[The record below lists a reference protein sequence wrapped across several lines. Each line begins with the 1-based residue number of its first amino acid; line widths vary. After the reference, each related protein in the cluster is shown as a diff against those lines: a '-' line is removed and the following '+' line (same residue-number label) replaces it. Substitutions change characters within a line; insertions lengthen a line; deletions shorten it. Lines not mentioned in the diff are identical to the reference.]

1 MDETIQAHSIHEIQ
15 KLFSNDEVCRNHLF
29 HLRWPAG
36 FVCSVC
42 GSHRYDALKKRQL
55 LQCRICK
62 HQTSIIAGTLMHR
75 TRTPLRYWFW
85 GIYYVA
91 ACNGETTAQ
100 QLSEKI
106 GLNYHAA
113 RRMLGKI
120 HEIEKNQGFLV
131 DLLKSF
137 KIPQWSKE
145 ELSTGPGMETPPR
158 SIKGPYPLIEQTIP
172 DGKKLEIPGYSL
184 EEVIFESSRTRLWRG
199 RRQRDGL
206 LVLIKGAASPEQSA
220 QELVEMRHEHEI
232 TRDLEIDGVLRAE
245 ELVLCENGWA
255 LILENTGGLPLR
267 KPMDSARFDLP
278 DSLKIAVSLAG
289 ILKEVHRQG
298 ILHKMINS
306 LNIFVDPASGT
317 VKLTG
322 FGLATTLPR
331 ENSTTLSPQLSG
343 ETLPYI
349 SPEQTGR
356 MNRVLD
362 YRSDFYSLG
371 ATLYELFSGRV
382 PFVSREAMEIIHAH
396 IARQPPSPDEI
407 EPQVSGVLSNMVM
420 KLMAKRAEARY
431 QSHSGL
437 AADLLACVDQLEN
450 HGNLSDFPLARHD
463 MPKELQIAP
472 GLYGRED
479 EITALED
486 ALERVSQGAT
496 EMMLV
501 SGSAGVGKTAL
512 VGEIHRSVAQKNGFF
527 ISGKFDQLRHNIPYS
542 ALIQALR
549 GLIREISAEG
559 QSGMERWKSRI
570 RAALG
575 PNGQLMTR
583 VIPELEQ
590 VIGPQ
595 PPLPE
600 MGALETRNRF
610 TAVLLDFIYVF
621 CEKTQPLVIFLDDL
635 QWVDADTLKL
645 VERIAQHPERKP
657 LLFLGAYRDNEVE
670 ADHRLMISREVINKT
685 GQPLQTIPLKPLN
698 PEHIS
703 QLLVHTCHCRP
714 EEAKPLAELLVRKTG
729 GNPFFVSQ
737 FLTVLSEKDLIR
749 YSPEEKH
756 WIWDLAAIEFLAVT
770 ENVVDL
776 LIDRLHRFSAETR
789 RLLSLAAC
797 IGNTFDLESLELISG
812 EGSGEL
818 YENLLPA
825 LETGLILGFSQAPQP
840 DNPTAGASAE
850 SGSFKFLHDRVQQAA
865 YALIAQKERQPV
877 HLQIGQALLKQY
889 APGKS
894 DALLFDIVHHLNLAR
909 RVKDKWKERSHL
921 AELNLEAGR
930 QARAASAFEQALEY
944 FSLGL
949 ELSGVAAWK
958 RQYPLALSLHEEAT
972 EMSWLCGRFELM
984 EKLAGAVKDNV
995 REDPDLANV
1004 YQCLIQAYTNQGELK
1019 KAMETG
1025 EEILEKLG
1033 CQLSRL
1039 SPDQWQQTLVQI
1051 KSGLAG
1057 KSVAEV
1063 MQFEQL
1069 TQPHAEVL
1077 VHILSDLHMAYGL
1090 AGITLDDGLWH
1101 PIASKRISLL
1111 LNHFHPEY
1119 SPEFYNTLGSIYCE
1133 FMQDFEFGYELGR
1146 LSIQLMEAL
1155 DLKEINCRVSGV
1167 FNRVIR
1173 FYREPLS
1180 ASLDPL
1186 QEAHKMGIETGDFY
1200 NAGNNAVIR
1209 CQLAFMCGKELNW
1222 LKGELSTLKLA
1233 LKKIDYIIGSPHAE
1247 MLMKTITILM
1257 EEPATLSTGIMD
1269 QYDRGRGA
1277 EYNYYEQSNFN
1288 YQKLVLQTLFEE
1300 NEAAR
1305 ETAFEMIILMKTYKH
1320 ALIDPLANCYL
1331 SLALLAVCGQGS
1343 EGEKKETLTQV
1354 HDNQDTLEKLARSAP
1369 PNYLHKYHL
1378 VEAERLRVLDGESDA
1393 ILSHYDQAIALSGES
1408 EFIHEEA
1415 LADELAA
1422 RYLLNQGQNDAAR
1435 TYLRSALEKYEA
1447 WGAKRKVAHLKSRYP
1462 RLIADDH
1469 TEAASPSAN
1478 LDLGTILKASEAISS
1493 TLELEPLLE
1502 ILLGILM
1509 ENAGA
1514 QTAALILET
1523 EGQSLIAARGSAEQV
1538 ECFLPLSLPVEK
1550 AFSLSL
1556 SIISWVKQTRE
1567 HLVLDN
1573 ASREERFVEDDYIRK
1588 ERPKSILCAPITHQS
1603 ALTGIIYLENNLVEG
1618 AFTPRRLEVIKHLG
1632 SQIAISL
1639 ENARLHENLKR
1650 TEAEYRGI
1658 FENATEGIYRTSQ
1671 DGRFLSANPA
1681 MARLFGYSSPEELM
1695 ASITDVGHQ
1704 LYVNPER
1711 RHQFLDLIRH
1721 RRPVSDFEVE
1731 FFRKDGSTFWAS
1743 LHARP
1748 VYDET
1753 DALRFIDG
1761 IISDITEQKN
1771 RMEALN
1777 EENVRLKANI
1787 KERYRFGKII
1797 GKSPVMQRIYE
1808 LILKAAAS
1816 DAGVI
1821 VYGESGT
1828 GKELVAEAIHEMSD
1842 RKEKPFVAVNAGGIA
1857 ETLLESEFFGYKK
1870 GAFTGANAD
1879 KRGLLQ
1885 SADKGTLF
1893 LDELGEI
1900 GLNLQAKLLRA
1911 IEGGGFTPVG
1921 GLEAETSDFRIIAAT
1936 NKDLKQQVKKGLIR
1950 EDFFY
1955 RIHIIP
1961 LHLPPLRE
1969 RKEDIPLLIEH
1980 FMQNH
1985 PPSKNLPTITLRVM
1999 EALTSYDW
2007 PGNVRELQNTLHRYV
2022 TLGEVD
2028 FLGEQTIAP
2037 GGEISNFGENPRH
2050 GKMALDQT
2058 VADCEK
2064 ATIINALK
2072 NYEGHKVK
2080 TSAALGISRTTLFNK
2095 MKKYGIRTSTGT

>member
-1 MDETIQAHSIHEIQ
+1 
-15 KLFSNDEVCRNHLF
+15 
-29 HLRWPAG
+29 
-36 FVCSVC
+36 
-42 GSHRYDALKKRQL
+42 
-55 LQCRICK
+55 
-62 HQTSIIAGTLMHR
+62 MHR

-106 GLNYHAA
+106 GLNYYTA

-120 HEIEKNQGFLV
+120 HEIEKNQGFMG

-137 KIPQWSKE
+137 KMPEGSKE
-145 ELSTGPGMETPPR
+145 EISTGPGMETPPR
-158 SIKGPYPLIEQTIP
+158 PTKESYPLKERTIP
-172 DGKKLEIPGYSL
+172 DGKKFEIPGYSL
-184 EEVIFESSRTRLWRG
+184 EEVIFESGRIWLWRG
-199 RRQRDGL
+199 RRQSDGL
-206 LVLIKGAASPEQSA
+206 WVLIKGSASPQQSA
-220 QELVEMRHEHEI
+220 QVLAEIRQEHEI
-232 TRDLEIDGVLRAE
+232 TQALKIDEVLRAE
-245 ELVLCENGWA
+245 ELVRCENGWA
-255 LILENTGGLPLR
+255 LILENTEGLPLR
-267 KPMDSARFDLP
+267 KLMDSARLDLL
-278 DSLKIAVSLAG
+278 DSLKVAVSLAG
-289 ILKEVHRQG
+289 ILEEVHQQG
-298 ILHKMINS
+298 ILHKMIKPF
-306 LNIFVDPASGT
+306 NIFVDPASGT
-317 VKLTG
+317 VKLSG
-322 FGLATTLPR
+322 FGLATRLPR
-331 ENSTTLSPQLSG
+331 ENPNSLNPQLTG

-356 MNRVLD
+356 MNRPLD

-371 ATLYELFSGRV
+371 VTLYELFSGRV
-382 PFVSREAMEIIHAH
+382 PFGSREAMEIIHAH
-396 IARQPPSPDEI
+396 IARQPTPPDEI
-407 EPQVSGVLSNMVM
+407 EPQVPRVLSRLVM

-437 AADLLACVDQLEN
+437 AADLLTCVEQLEN
-450 HGNLSDFPLARHD
+450 QGSQIDFPLGRQD
-463 MPKELQIAP
+463 VPKELQIAP

-479 EITALED
+479 EIAALEA

-496 EMMLV
+496 EMMLI

-549 GLIREISAEG
+549 GLTREIPAEDK
-559 QSGMERWKSRI
+559 SGMERWKNRI
-570 RAALG
+570 RSALG
-575 PNGQLMTR
+575 PNGQLVTR

-600 MGALETRNRF
+600 MGALKARNRF
-610 TAVLLDFIYVF
+610 TAVLLDFIDLF
-621 CEKTQPLVIFLDDL
+621 CEKTHPLVIFLDDL
-635 QWVDADTLKL
+635 QWVDVDTLKL
-645 VERIAQHPERKP
+645 VERIAQHPEKKA
-657 LLFLGAYRDNEVE
+657 LLFLGAYRDNKVD
-670 ADHRLMISREVINKT
+670 AGHRLMISCEVIKKT
-685 GQPLQTIPLKPLN
+685 GQPLQTIPLKSLN
-698 PEHIS
+698 PENIS

-737 FLTVLSEKDLIR
+737 FLTVLSEKELIG
-749 YSPEEKH
+749 YSPEEKR
-756 WIWDLAAIEFLAVT
+756 WVWELAAIEFLAVT

-776 LIDRLHRFSAETR
+776 LIDRLHRFSSETR
-789 RLLSLAAC
+789 KLLSLAAC
-797 IGNTFDLESLELISG
+797 IGNTFDLESLERISG
-812 EGSGEL
+812 EESGKI

-825 LETGLILGFSQAPQP
+825 LENGLILGFSQAPQP
-840 DNPTAGASAE
+840 DNPTDGASAE
-850 SGSFKFLHDRVQQAA
+850 GGSYKFLHDRVQQAA
-865 YALIAQKERQPV
+865 YALIAQKERKPV
-877 HLQIGQALLKQY
+877 HLQIGQTLLKQY
-889 APGKS
+889 APEKGE
-894 DALLFDIVHHLNLAR
+894 DLLFDIVHHLNLAR
-909 RVKDKWKERSHL
+909 GLKDKWKDRLNL
-921 AELNLEAGR
+921 AELNLEAGLK
-930 QARAASAFEQALEY
+930 ARAASAFEQALEY
-944 FSLGL
+944 FTIGL

-958 RQYPLALSLHEEAT
+958 RHYPLALSLHEAAT

-984 EKLAGAVKDNV
+984 EKLAGAVKENV
-995 REDPDLANV
+995 RADLDLANV
-1004 YQCLIQAYTNQGELK
+1004 YRCLIQAYTTRGKLK
-1019 KAMETG
+1019 KALETG

-1039 SPDQWQQTLVQI
+1039 SLDQWQQTLVQI
-1051 KSGLAG
+1051 KSSLVG
-1057 KSVAEV
+1057 KSVADV
-1063 MQFEQL
+1063 MRFEPL

-1077 VHILSDLHMAYGL
+1077 VPILSDIHMAYGL

-1101 PIASKRISLL
+1101 PITLKRISLL

-1119 SPEFYNTLGSIYCE
+1119 SPEFYNTLGAIYCE

-1146 LSIQLMEAL
+1146 LSIQLMETL

-1233 LKKIDYIIGSPHAE
+1233 LKKIDYIIGSPEVE
-1247 MLMKTITILM
+1247 MLTKAVTILM
-1257 EEPATLSTGIMD
+1257 EEPSTLSSGIMD
-1269 QYDRGRGA
+1269 QYHRVTGA
-1277 EYNYYEQSNFN
+1277 EYRYGDQSNFN
-1288 YQKLVLQTLFEE
+1288 YQKLVLQYLFEE

-1331 SLALLAVCGQGS
+1331 SLALLAVCDQGS
-1343 EGEKKETLTQV
+1343 EGEKEEILNLV
-1354 HDNQDTLEKLARSAP
+1354 DDNQDTLEKLVRSAP

-1378 VEAERLRVLDGESDA
+1378 VEAERLRVLDGEPDT
-1393 ILSHYDQAIALSGES
+1393 IMHHYDQAIALARES

-1415 LADELAA
+1415 LANELAA

-1435 TYLRSALEKYEA
+1435 AYLRSAMEKYEA

-1462 RLIADDH
+1462 GLIADDRA
-1469 TEAASPSAN
+1469 EATSPSAN
-1478 LDLGTILKASEAISS
+1478 LDLATMLKASEAISS

-1502 ILLGILM
+1502 ILLGILI

-1538 ECFLPLSLPVEK
+1538 EYFLPLSLPVEK
-1550 AFSLSL
+1550 VDSISLL
-1556 SIISWVKQTRE
+1556 IISWVKQTRG

-1573 ASREERFVEDDYIRK
+1573 AAREERFARDDYIKR

-1603 ALTGIIYLENNLVEG
+1603 ALSGIIYLENNLVEG
-1618 AFTPRRLEVIKHLG
+1618 AFTSRRFEVIKHLT

-1639 ENARLHENLKR
+1639 ENARLHENLKK
-1650 TEAEYRGI
+1650 
-1658 FENATEGIYRTSQ
+1658 
-1671 DGRFLSANPA
+1671 A
-1681 MARLFGYSSPEELM
+1681 MDELK
-1695 ASITDVGHQ
+1695 ASET
-1704 LYVNPER
+1704 
-1711 RHQFLDLIRH
+1711 
-1721 RRPVSDFEVE
+1721 
-1731 FFRKDGSTFWAS
+1731 S
-1743 LHARP
+1743 LH
-1748 VYDET
+1748 
-1753 DALRFIDG
+1753 
-1761 IISDITEQKN
+1761 
-1771 RMEALN
+1771 
-1777 EENVRLKANI
+1777 EENVRLNANI

-1797 GKSPVMQRIYE
+1797 GKSPVMQEIYE
-1808 LILKAAAS
+1808 LILKVAAS

-1821 VYGESGT
+1821 LYGESGT

-1842 RKEKPFVAVNAGGIA
+1842 RKEKPFVPVNAGGVA

-1870 GAFTGANAD
+1870 GAFTRANTD

-1900 GLNLQAKLLRA
+1900 GPNLQAKLLRA

-1921 GLEAETSDFRIIAAT
+1921 GLEAESSDFRVIAAT
-1936 NKDLKQQVKKGLIR
+1936 NKDLKQQVKKGSMR
-1950 EDFFY
+1950 EDFLY

-1961 LHLPPLRE
+1961 IHLPPLRE

-1985 PPSKNLPTITLRVM
+1985 SPSKNLPTITVAVM

-2037 GGEISNFGENPRH
+2037 GGEISNFGDNTRH
-2050 GKMALDQT
+2050 EKIALDQA
-2058 VADCEK
+2058 VADSEK
-2064 ATIINALK
+2064 TTILSTLK
-2072 NYEGHKVK
+2072 NYDGHKTK
-2080 TSAALGISRTTLFNK
+2080 TAAALGISRATLFNK
-2095 MKKYGIRTSTGT
+2095 MKKYGIRTIPGT

>member
-1 MDETIQAHSIHEIQ
+1 MWEHQVDETIQAHSIHEIQ

-55 LQCRICK
+55 FQCRICK

-120 HEIEKNQGFLV
+120 HEIEKKQGFLG

-267 KPMDSARFDLP
+267 KLMDLARLDLL
-278 DSLKIAVSLAG
+278 DSLKVAVSLAG
-289 ILKEVHRQG
+289 ILKEVHQQG
-298 ILHKMINS
+298 ILHKMINPF
-306 LNIFVDPASGT
+306 NIFVDPASGNI
-317 VKLTG
+317 KLTG

-331 ENSTTLSPQLSG
+331 ENSTTLSPQLTG

-356 MNRVLD
+356 MNRPLD

-407 EPQVSGVLSNMVM
+407 EPQVPGVLSNMVM

-479 EITALED
+479 EITALEA

-590 VIGPQ
+590 MIDPQ

-610 TAVLLDFIYVF
+610 TAVLLEFISVF
-621 CEKTQPLVIFLDDL
+621 CEKNHPLVIFLDDL

-645 VERIAQHPERKP
+645 VERIAQGPERKP

-670 ADHRLMISREVINKT
+670 ADHQLSISCEVIKKT

-698 PEHIS
+698 PEDIS

-714 EEAKPLAELLVRKTG
+714 EEAKPLAEVLVRKTG

-737 FLTVLSEKDLIR
+737 FLTVLSEKELIC
-749 YSPEEKH
+749 YSPEEKQ
-756 WIWDLAAIEFLAVT
+756 WTWELAAIEFLAVT
-770 ENVVDL
+770 DNVVDL
-776 LIDRLHRFSAETR
+776 LIDRLHRFSSETR

-797 IGNTFDLESLELISG
+797 IGSTFDLESLKRISG
-812 EGSGEL
+812 AGRGEIG
-818 YENLLPA
+818 EKLLPA
-825 LETGLILGFSQAPQP
+825 LETGLILGFSQAPEL
-840 DNPTAGASAE
+840 DNPLDGASAE
-850 SGSFKFLHDRVQQAA
+850 GGSYKFLHDRVQQAA

-877 HLQIGQALLKQY
+877 HLQIGQTLLKQY

-944 FSLGL
+944 FTLGL
-949 ELSGVAAWK
+949 DLLGATAWK
-958 RQYPLALSLHEEAT
+958 RHYPLALSLHEAAT
-972 EMSWLCGRFELM
+972 EMSSLCGRFELM
-984 EKLAGAVKDNV
+984 EKLAGAVKDNA
-995 REDPDLANV
+995 RQDLDLVNV
-1004 YQCLIQAYTNQGELK
+1004 YRCRIQAYTIRGKLK

-1039 SPDQWQQTLVQI
+1039 SPEQWQQTLVQI

-1057 KSVAEV
+1057 KSVEEV

-1209 CQLAFMCGKELNW
+1209 CQLAFMCGKDLNW

-1257 EEPATLSTGIMD
+1257 EEPATLSSGIMD

-1288 YQKLVLQTLFEE
+1288 YQKLVLQYLFEE

-1331 SLALLAVCGQGS
+1331 SLALLAVCDQGS
-1343 EGEKKETLTQV
+1343 EGEKEETLTQV

-1393 ILSHYDQAIALSGES
+1393 ILSHYGQAIALAGEG

-1415 LADELAA
+1415 LANELAA

-1435 TYLRSALEKYEA
+1435 SYLQLSNGAVRS
-1447 WGAKRKVAHLKSRYP
+1447 
-1462 RLIADDH
+1462 
-1469 TEAASPSAN
+1469 
-1478 LDLGTILKASEAISS
+1478 LGGK
-1493 TLELEPLLE
+1493 
-1502 ILLGILM
+1502 
-1509 ENAGA
+1509 
-1514 QTAALILET
+1514 T
-1523 EGQSLIAARGSAEQV
+1523 EGR
-1538 ECFLPLSLPVEK
+1538 
-1550 AFSLSL
+1550 
-1556 SIISWVKQTRE
+1556 
-1567 HLVLDN
+1567 
-1573 ASREERFVEDDYIRK
+1573 AS
-1588 ERPKSILCAPITHQS
+1588 
-1603 ALTGIIYLENNLVEG
+1603 
-1618 AFTPRRLEVIKHLG
+1618 
-1632 SQIAISL
+1632 
-1639 ENARLHENLKR
+1639 
-1650 TEAEYRGI
+1650 
-1658 FENATEGIYRTSQ
+1658 
-1671 DGRFLSANPA
+1671 
-1681 MARLFGYSSPEELM
+1681 
-1695 ASITDVGHQ
+1695 
-1704 LYVNPER
+1704 
-1711 RHQFLDLIRH
+1711 
-1721 RRPVSDFEVE
+1721 
-1731 FFRKDGSTFWAS
+1731 
-1743 LHARP
+1743 
-1748 VYDET
+1748 
-1753 DALRFIDG
+1753 
-1761 IISDITEQKN
+1761 
-1771 RMEALN
+1771 
-1777 EENVRLKANI
+1777 
-1787 KERYRFGKII
+1787 
-1797 GKSPVMQRIYE
+1797 
-1808 LILKAAAS
+1808 
-1816 DAGVI
+1816 
-1821 VYGESGT
+1821 
-1828 GKELVAEAIHEMSD
+1828 
-1842 RKEKPFVAVNAGGIA
+1842 
-1857 ETLLESEFFGYKK
+1857 
-1870 GAFTGANAD
+1870 
-1879 KRGLLQ
+1879 
-1885 SADKGTLF
+1885 
-1893 LDELGEI
+1893 
-1900 GLNLQAKLLRA
+1900 
-1911 IEGGGFTPVG
+1911 
-1921 GLEAETSDFRIIAAT
+1921 
-1936 NKDLKQQVKKGLIR
+1936 
-1950 EDFFY
+1950 
-1955 RIHIIP
+1955 
-1961 LHLPPLRE
+1961 
-1969 RKEDIPLLIEH
+1969 
-1980 FMQNH
+1980 
-1985 PPSKNLPTITLRVM
+1985 
-1999 EALTSYDW
+1999 
-2007 PGNVRELQNTLHRYV
+2007 
-2022 TLGEVD
+2022 
-2028 FLGEQTIAP
+2028 
-2037 GGEISNFGENPRH
+2037 
-2050 GKMALDQT
+2050 
-2058 VADCEK
+2058 
-2064 ATIINALK
+2064 
-2072 NYEGHKVK
+2072 
-2080 TSAALGISRTTLFNK
+2080 
-2095 MKKYGIRTSTGT
+2095 

>member
-1 MDETIQAHSIHEIQ
+1 
-15 KLFSNDEVCRNHLF
+15 
-29 HLRWPAG
+29 
-36 FVCSVC
+36 
-42 GSHRYDALKKRQL
+42 
-55 LQCRICK
+55 
-62 HQTSIIAGTLMHR
+62 
-75 TRTPLRYWFW
+75 
-85 GIYYVA
+85 
-91 ACNGETTAQ
+91 
-100 QLSEKI
+100 
-106 GLNYHAA
+106 
-113 RRMLGKI
+113 
-120 HEIEKNQGFLV
+120 
-131 DLLKSF
+131 
-137 KIPQWSKE
+137 
-145 ELSTGPGMETPPR
+145 
-158 SIKGPYPLIEQTIP
+158 
-172 DGKKLEIPGYSL
+172 
-184 EEVIFESSRTRLWRG
+184 
-199 RRQRDGL
+199 
-206 LVLIKGAASPEQSA
+206 
-220 QELVEMRHEHEI
+220 MRHEHEI
-232 TRDLEIDGVLRAE
+232 TQDLKIDEVLKSE
-245 ELVLCENGWA
+245 ELVRCENGWV
-255 LILENTGGLPLR
+255 LILENTEGLPL
-267 KPMDSARFDLP
+267 KKLMDAARLDLL
-278 DSLKIAVSLAG
+278 DSLKVAVSLIG

-298 ILHKMINS
+298 ILHKMINP

-322 FGLATTLPR
+322 FGLATRLPR
-331 ENSTTLSPQLSG
+331 ENLTTLSPQLSG

-371 ATLYELFSGRV
+371 VTLYELFSGRV
-382 PFVSREAMEIIHAH
+382 PFGSREVMEIIHAH
-396 IARQPPSPDEI
+396 IARQPVSPDEI
-407 EPQVSGVLSNMVM
+407 EPQVPRVLSRLVM

-437 AADLLACVDQLEN
+437 AADLLTSVEQLEN
-450 HGNLSDFPLARHD
+450 QGSLSDFPLGRHD

-479 EITALED
+479 EITALEA

-496 EMMLV
+496 EMVLV
-501 SGSAGVGKTAL
+501 SGPAGVGKTAL
-512 VGEIHRSVAQKNGFF
+512 VGEIHRSIAQKNDFF

-549 GLIREISAEG
+549 GLIREVSAEG
-559 QSGMERWKSRI
+559 KSGMERWKSRI

-575 PNGQLMTR
+575 PNGQLITQ
-583 VIPELEQ
+583 VIPELEPM
-590 VIGPQ
+590 IGPQ
-595 PPLPE
+595 PPLLE
-600 MGALETRNRF
+600 MGALEAQNRF
-610 TAVLLDFIYVF
+610 TAVLLEFIDLF
-621 CEKTQPLVIFLDDL
+621 CEKTHPLVIFLDDL

-657 LLFLGAYRDNEVE
+657 LLFLGAYRDNEVD
-670 ADHRLMISREVINKT
+670 ADHRLMISCEVIKKT

-698 PEHIS
+698 PENIS
-703 QLLVHTCHCRP
+703 QLLAHTCHCRP

-737 FLTVLSEKDLIR
+737 FLTVLSEKDLIS
-749 YSPEEKH
+749 YSPEEKR
-756 WIWDLAAIEFLAVT
+756 WIWELAAIEFLAVT
-770 ENVVDL
+770 ENVVEL
-776 LIDRLHRFSAETR
+776 LIDRLHRFSSETR
-789 RLLSLAAC
+789 KLLSLAAC

-812 EGSGEL
+812 AGDGEID
-818 YENLLPA
+818 ENLIPA

-840 DNPTAGASAE
+840 DNLPDGASAE
-850 SGSFKFLHDRVQQAA
+850 SGSYKFLHDRVQQAA

-877 HLQIGQALLKQY
+877 HLQIGQTLLKQY

-944 FSLGL
+944 FTLGL
-949 ELSGVAAWK
+949 DLLGAAAWK
-958 RQYPLALSLHEEAT
+958 RHYPLALSLHEEAT
-972 EMSWLCGRFELM
+972 EMSSLCGRFELM
-984 EKLAGAVKDNV
+984 EELAGAVKDNA

-1004 YQCLIQAYTNQGELK
+1004 YLYLIKAYTNQGELK

-1039 SPDQWQQTLVQI
+1039 SFDQWQQTLVQI

-1057 KSVAEV
+1057 KSVADV
-1063 MQFEQL
+1063 MRFEQL

-1077 VHILSDLHMAYGL
+1077 VPILSDIHMAYGL
-1090 AGITLDDGLWH
+1090 AGVTLDDGLWH

-1119 SPEFYNTLGSIYCE
+1119 SPEFYNTLGSIYCL

-1146 LSIQLMEAL
+1146 LSIQIMEAL
-1155 DLKEINCRVSGV
+1155 DLKEINCRVSGI

-1209 CQLAFMCGKELNW
+1209 CQIAFMCGKELNW
-1222 LKGELSTLKLA
+1222 LKGELSTLKAA
-1233 LKKIDYIIGSPHAE
+1233 LKKIDYIIGSPQLE
-1247 MLMKTITILM
+1247 MLMKTVMVLM
-1257 EEPATLSTGIMD
+1257 EEPASLSSGIMD
-1269 QYDRGRGA
+1269 QYDRVTGA
-1277 EYNYYEQSNFN
+1277 EFVYHEQASFN

-1300 NEAAR
+1300 YEAAR
-1305 ETAFEMIILMKTYKH
+1305 ETVFEMINLMKTYKDPF
-1320 ALIDPLANCYL
+1320 IDPLANCYL

-1343 EGEKKETLTQV
+1343 EGEKEEILTQV
-1354 HDNQDTLEKLARSAP
+1354 NDNQALLEKLARSAP

-1378 VEAERLRVLDGESDA
+1378 VEAERLRVLEGQSDT
-1393 ILSHYDQAIALSGES
+1393 IMHHYDQAIALARES

-1422 RYLLNQGQNDAAR
+1422 KYLLSQGKNDAAR
-1435 TYLRSALEKYEA
+1435 AYLRSAMEQYEA

-1462 RLIADDH
+1462 GLIADDRA
-1469 TEAASPSAN
+1469 EATSPSAN
-1478 LDLGTILKASEAISS
+1478 LDLATMLKASEAISS

-1502 ILLGILM
+1502 ILLGILI

-1523 EGQSLIAARGSAEQV
+1523 EGQSLIAARGSTEQV

-1573 ASREERFVEDDYIRK
+1573 ASREERFIEDDYIKK
-1588 ERPKSILCAPITHQS
+1588 ERPKSILCAPITHKS
-1603 ALTGIIYLENNLVEG
+1603 SLSGIIYLENNLVEG
-1618 AFTPRRLEVIKHLG
+1618 AFTSRRLEVIKHLT

-1658 FENATEGIYRTSQ
+1658 FENAMEGIYRTSL

-1681 MARLFGYSSPEELM
+1681 MARLFGYSSSKELM
-1695 ASITDVGHQ
+1695 ESITDAGHQ
-1704 LYVNPER
+1704 LYVNPEQR
-1711 RHQFLDLIRH
+1711 NQFLDLIRQ
-1721 RRPVSDFEVE
+1721 RRPVSDFEVK

-1753 DALRFIDG
+1753 DALRFIEG
-1761 IISDITEQKN
+1761 ILSDVTEQKN
-1771 RMEALN
+1771 RMEALHK
-1777 EENVRLKANI
+1777 ENVRLRSNI

-1797 GKSPVMQRIYE
+1797 GKSPVMQEIYE
-1808 LILKAAAS
+1808 LIIKAAAS
-1816 DAGVI
+1816 NVGVI

-1842 RKEKPFVAVNAGGIA
+1842 RKEKPFVPVNAGA
-1857 ETLLESEFFGYKK
+1857 VPETLLESEFFGYKK

-1885 SADKGTLF
+1885 QADKGTLF

-1900 GLNLQAKLLRA
+1900 SPNLQAKLLRA

-1936 NKDLKQQVKKGLIR
+1936 NQDLKQQMKKGLMR
-1950 EDFFY
+1950 KDFFY

-2037 GGEISNFGENPRH
+2037 RW
-2050 GKMALDQT
+2050 
-2058 VADCEK
+2058 
-2064 ATIINALK
+2064 
-2072 NYEGHKVK
+2072 
-2080 TSAALGISRTTLFNK
+2080 
-2095 MKKYGIRTSTGT
+2095 

>member
-1 MDETIQAHSIHEIQ
+1 MKGKISKQ
-15 KLFSNDEVCRNHLF
+15 
-29 HLRWPAG
+29 
-36 FVCSVC
+36 SVENLSC
-42 GSHRYDALKKRQL
+42 ERKDHFLWDTELPMFGCKITPKGRRVYL
-55 LQCRICK
+55 LQYRINGRLRRYTIGTHGILTAREARNIAK
-62 HQTSIIAGTLMHR
+62 NLLHEVILGRDPADKKNNKAFPGPPEPVVNKTKSISSL
-75 TRTPLRYWFW
+75 
-85 GIYYVA
+85 
-91 ACNGETTAQ
+91 
-100 QLSEKI
+100 EK
-106 GLNYHAA
+106 
-113 RRMLGKI
+113 
-120 HEIEKNQGFLV
+120 
-131 DLLKSF
+131 
-137 KIPQWSKE
+137 P
-145 ELSTGPGMETPPR
+145 
-158 SIKGPYPLIEQTIP
+158 
-172 DGKKLEIPGYSL
+172 EIPGYLL
-184 EEVIFESSRTRLWRG
+184 EEVIFESGRTWVWRG
-199 RRQRDGL
+199 RRQSDGL
-206 LVLIKGAASPEQSA
+206 LVLIKGSASSEQSA
-220 QELVEMRHEHEI
+220 QELVEIRHEHEI
-232 TRDLEIDGVLRAE
+232 TRDLKIDGVLRSE
-245 ELVLCENGWA
+245 ELAQCENGWA
-255 LILENTGGLPLR
+255 LILENTEGLPLR
-267 KPMDSARFDLP
+267 KLMDSARLDLL
-278 DSLKIAVSLAG
+278 DSLKVAVSLTG
-289 ILKEVHRQG
+289 TLKEVHQQG
-298 ILHKMINS
+298 LLHKMINP

-317 VKLTG
+317 VKLSG
-322 FGLATTLPR
+322 FGLATRLPR
-331 ENSTTLSPQLSG
+331 ENPNTLNPQLTG

-356 MNRVLD
+356 MNRPLD

-371 ATLYELFSGRV
+371 ATLYELFTGRV
-382 PFVSREAMEIIHAH
+382 PFHSREAMEIIHAH
-396 IARQPPSPDEI
+396 IARQPVSPDKI
-407 EPQVSGVLSNMVM
+407 APQVPKPLSNMVM

-437 AADLLACVDQLEN
+437 AADLLACVEQLEN
-450 HGNLSDFPLARHD
+450 QGSQSDFPLGRQD
-463 MPKELQIAP
+463 VPKELQVAP

-479 EITALED
+479 EITALEA

-496 EMMLV
+496 EMVLV

-512 VGEIHRSVAQKNGFF
+512 VGEIHRSIAQKNGFF

-549 GLIREISAEG
+549 GLIREVSVEEK
-559 QSGMERWKSRI
+559 SGRERWKSRI
-570 RAALG
+570 LAALG

-600 MGALETRNRF
+600 MGALEARNRF
-610 TAVLLDFIYVF
+610 TAVLLDFISVF
-621 CEKTQPLVIFLDDL
+621 CEKTHPLVICLDDL

-645 VERIAQHPERKP
+645 VERIAQDPERKP
-657 LLFLGAYRDNEVE
+657 LLFLGAYRDNKVD
-670 ADHRLMISREVINKT
+670 AGHRLTAVIEVIKKT

-698 PEHIS
+698 PENIS

-737 FLTVLSEKDLIR
+737 FLTVLSEKDLIS
-749 YSPEEKH
+749 YSPEEKR
-756 WIWDLAAIEFLAVT
+756 WSWDLAAIEFLAVT
-770 ENVVDL
+770 ENVVEL
-776 LIDRLHRFSAETR
+776 LVDRLHRFSSETR

-797 IGNTFDLESLELISG
+797 IGNTFDLESLGLISRS
-812 EGSGEL
+812 GSGEI

-825 LETGLILGFSQAPQP
+825 LETGLILGFSRAPEL
-840 DNPTAGASAE
+840 DNPLAGASAE
-850 SGSFKFLHDRVQQAA
+850 GGSYKFLHDRVQQAA
-865 YALIAQKERQPV
+865 YALIAQKERKPV
-877 HLQIGQALLKQY
+877 HLQIGQTLLKQY
-889 APGKS
+889 APEKS
-894 DALLFDIVHHLNLAR
+894 EDLLFDIVHHLNLAR

-921 AELNLEAGR
+921 AELNLKAGR

-944 FSLGL
+944 FTLGL
-949 ELSGVAAWK
+949 ELSGAAAWK
-958 RQYPLALSLHEEAT
+958 RHYPLALSLHEAAT
-972 EMSWLCGRFELM
+972 EMSWLCSRFELM
-984 EKLAGAVKDNV
+984 EKLAGAVKENV
-995 REDPDLANV
+995 RADLDLVNV
-1004 YQCLIQAYTNQGELK
+1004 YRCRIKAYTTRGEFK
-1019 KAMETG
+1019 KAQETG

-1033 CQLSRL
+1033 YQLSRL
-1039 SPDQWQQTLVQI
+1039 SPGQWQQALAQI
-1051 KSGLAG
+1051 KSSLAG
-1057 KSVAEV
+1057 KSVEDV
-1063 MQFEQL
+1063 MRFEPL

-1077 VHILSDLHMAYGL
+1077 VPILYELHVAYGE
-1090 AGITLDDGLWH
+1090 AGVALDDGLWQ
-1101 PIASKRISLL
+1101 PIAAKRISFL
-1111 LNHFHPEY
+1111 LNHFHPQH
-1119 SPEFYNTLGSIYCE
+1119 SPEFYCFLGIIYCGVV
-1133 FMQDFEFGYELGR
+1133 QDFEFGYELSR
-1146 LSIQLMEAL
+1146 LGIQLMEAL
-1155 DLKEINCRVSGV
+1155 DLKEINCKVSGV
-1167 FNRVIR
+1167 FNRGTR

-1186 QEAHKMGIETGDFY
+1186 LEAHKMGIETGDFF
-1200 NAGNNAVIR
+1200 NAGQSAVIR
-1209 CQLAFMCGKELNW
+1209 CQIAFMCGKELNW

-1233 LKKIDYIIGSPHAE
+1233 LKKIDYIVGSPRVE
-1247 MLMKTITILM
+1247 MLTKAITILM
-1257 EEPATLSTGIMD
+1257 DEPSSLSSGIMD
-1269 QYDRGRGA
+1269 PYDRVTSA
-1277 EYNYYEQSNFN
+1277 EYVYYEHSCFN

-1300 NEAAR
+1300 YEAAR
-1305 ETAFEMIILMKTYKH
+1305 ETVFEMINLMKTYKDP
-1320 ALIDPLANCYL
+1320 LIDALANCYL
-1331 SLALLAVCGQGS
+1331 SLALLAACDQVPD
-1343 EGEKKETLTQV
+1343 EEKEEILTQV
-1354 HDNQDTLEKLARSAP
+1354 NDNQDTLEKLARSAP
-1369 PNYLHKYHL
+1369 PNYLNKYHL
-1378 VEAERLRVLDGESDA
+1378 VEAERIRVLDGESDA
-1393 ILSHYDQAIALSGES
+1393 ILSHYDQAIALARES
-1408 EFIHEEA
+1408 EFIREEA
-1415 LADELAA
+1415 LANELAA
-1422 RYLLNQGQNDAAR
+1422 RYLLNQGQNDAASS
-1435 TYLRSALEKYEA
+1435 YLRSSMEQYEA

-1462 RLIADDH
+1462 RLIADDRA
-1469 TEAASPSAN
+1469 EAASPSAN
-1478 LDLGTILKASEAISS
+1478 LDLGTMLKASEAISS
-1493 TLELEPLLE
+1493 TLELEPLLG
-1502 ILLGILM
+1502 ILLRILM

-1514 QTAALILET
+1514 QTATLILET

-1538 ECFLPLSLPVEK
+1538 EYFLPLSLPVEK

-1556 SIISWVKQTRE
+1556 SVISWVKQTRE

-1573 ASREERFVEDDYIRK
+1573 ASREERFVEDDYIKK
-1588 ERPKSILCAPITHQS
+1588 ERPKSILCAPITHKLS
-1603 ALTGIIYLENNLVEG
+1603 LSGIIYLENNLVEG
-1618 AFTPRRLEVIKHLG
+1618 AFTSRRLEVIKHLS

-1681 MARLFGYSSPEELM
+1681 MAWLFGYSSPEELM
-1695 ASITDVGHQ
+1695 ASITDFGHQ

-1711 RHQFLDLIRH
+1711 RHQFLDLIRQ

-1748 VYDET
+1748 IHDEN

-1771 RMEALN
+1771 RMEALH
-1777 EENVRLKANI
+1777 EENIRMKANI

-1842 RKEKPFVAVNAGGIA
+1842 RKEKPFVTVNLGAVP

-1961 LHLPPLRE
+1961 IHLPPLRE

-1985 PPSKNLPTITLRVM
+1985 PPSKNLPTITVAVM

-2007 PGNVRELQNTLHRYV
+2007 PGNVRELINTMHRYV

-2037 GGEISNFGENPRH
+2037 SGEISSFGENPRP
-2050 GKMALDQT
+2050 GKIALDQ
-2058 VADCEK
+2058 AIANYEK
-2064 ATIINALK
+2064 ATIVNALK
-2072 NYEGHKVK
+2072 NSQGHKVK
-2080 TSAALGISRTTLFNK
+2080 TAAALGISRAALYVK
-2095 MKKYGIRTSTGT
+2095 MKKYGIRTIPRP